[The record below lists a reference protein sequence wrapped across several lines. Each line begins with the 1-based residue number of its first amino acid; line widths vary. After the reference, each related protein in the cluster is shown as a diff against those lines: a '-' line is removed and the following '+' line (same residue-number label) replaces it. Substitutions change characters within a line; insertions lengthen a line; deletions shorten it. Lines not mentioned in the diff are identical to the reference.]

1 MQVEVSAK
9 AALFIEQMQENNEE
23 KKAILCD
30 AFSQAVNQLVSS
42 EKYDALS
49 LYPLQIISE
58 YNELI
63 DELSKNN
70 YHIEQSPKP

>member
-23 KKAILCD
+23 KKVILCD
-30 AFSQAVNQLVSS
+30 AFTQAVNQLVSS

-49 LYPLQIISE
+49 VYPLQIISE

-63 DELSKNN
+63 DELSKKA
-70 YHIEQSPKP
+70 QF